1 MEKVIIKATKR
12 EGSRKAAKY
21 LRQDGIIPSVV
32 YGKTFEPVSISVDLR
47 DMTKLLKT
55 VSGSTLFTID
65 LEGTE
70 ILALIREVQRDI
82 IMGYLTH
89 MDFLA
94 VSMDVKVKTSVQVIL
109 EGVASAVEDH
119 GAVIITGVSMIDIEA
134 LPLDIPQYLVAD
146 ISTLTE
152 IGKSVAISD
161 LVLPDGVEIFNDP
174 SDMVAIAT
182 APSLIAETQEELEEE
197 EAAAAELLA
206 LEGDDD
212 AEPEVIAKGKEE
224 DEEDEE

>member
-12 EGSRKAAKY
+12 EGSRKTATY

-47 DMTKLLKT
+47 EMTKLLKT

-65 LEGTE
+65 LEGKE
-70 ILALIREVQRDI
+70 ILALIRDVQRDI

-94 VSMDVKVKTSVQVIL
+94 VSKDVKVKTSVQVIL
-109 EGVASAVEDH
+109 EGVAPAVEDH

-146 ISTLTE
+146 ISELTE

-161 LVLPDGVEIFNDP
+161 LLLPDGVEIFNDP

-182 APSLIAETQEELEEE
+182 APSLIAETQEELDEE
-197 EAAAAELLA
+197 EAALAELA
-206 LEGDDD
+206 LEDED

-224 DEEDEE
+224 DEEDED